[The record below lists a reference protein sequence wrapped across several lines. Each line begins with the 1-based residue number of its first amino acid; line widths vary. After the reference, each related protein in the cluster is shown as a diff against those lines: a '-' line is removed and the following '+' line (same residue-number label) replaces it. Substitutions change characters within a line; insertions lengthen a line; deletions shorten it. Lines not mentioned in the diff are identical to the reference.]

1 MRLLLACGV
10 FLLSGCGLSWNYAG
24 SEIDLYDGTTR
35 SDDDVAI
42 IDQGLGCW
50 SCVTLIRYAGKTE
63 AIYKK
68 PKEGADTFDYPNKF
82 KLLAGL
88 YEIRI
93 EYRGRKSTLAV
104 HAGSVDLQ
112 PGRIYLVRNDTCIL
126 LCLRYRSFVWME
138 DAENGEI
145 LLGRR
150 M

>member
-1 MRLLLACGV
+1 V
-10 FLLSGCGLSWNYAG
+10 FLLTGCGLHWNYAG
-24 SEIDLYDGTTR
+24 PEVDLYDGPTLN
-35 SDDDVAI
+35 DEDVAI

-50 SCVTLIRYAGKTE
+50 RCVTWIRYAGKTE
-63 AIYKK
+63 KIYEI
-68 PKEGADTFDYPNKF
+68 PKNKGATTFDYPNKIR
-82 KLLAGL
+82 LLPGL
-88 YEIRI
+88 YEMRI
-93 EYRGRKSTLAV
+93 SYRGRKSTLAV

-138 DAENGEI
+138 DADNGEI